1 MKYHTL
7 HPKDVENTLST
18 NFERGLKDEDVQK
31 RLQQFGYNELMSSQK
46 QSAVLLLLSQFKD
59 FLVIVLIV
67 AVILSALLGEYID
80 AITIL
85 AIVMMNGILGF
96 FQERK
101 AEKSLEAL
109 KKLSTPQVRVLRNGD
124 WKKISSKELVPG
136 DIISFSSGD
145 RIAADVRII
154 EATSLEVEESPLTGE
169 SVPVEKSIEPLLEES
184 LGVGDL
190 KNMAF
195 MGTLVTR
202 GNGIGVVV

>member
-1 MKYHTL
+1 MNHPMKYHTL

-124 WKKISSKELVPG
+124 WKE
-136 DIISFSSGD
+136 DIFKRACAG
-145 RIAADVRII
+145 
-154 EATSLEVEESPLTGE
+154 
-169 SVPVEKSIEPLLEES
+169 
-184 LGVGDL
+184 
-190 KNMAF
+190 
-195 MGTLVTR
+195 
-202 GNGIGVVV
+202 